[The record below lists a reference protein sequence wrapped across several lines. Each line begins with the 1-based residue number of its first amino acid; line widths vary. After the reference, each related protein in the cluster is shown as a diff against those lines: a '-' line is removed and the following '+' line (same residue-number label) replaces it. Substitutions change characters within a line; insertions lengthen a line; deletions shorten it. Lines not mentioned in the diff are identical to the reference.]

1 MKVKV
6 LSFQSLADIAV
17 RYTGNME
24 NLVAIAAANDLALD
38 ADLAAGQEIEIPE
51 DDVEINTGIVRVF
64 KNNSLN
70 PASADTLDTVLGGID
85 YMGIQIDFWVR

>member
-17 RYTGNME
+17 RYTGDME

-51 DDVEINTGIVRVF
+51 DDVEINTGIVRAF

>member
-17 RYTGNME
+17 RYTGDME

-51 DDVEINTGIVRVF
+51 DDVEINTGVVRGF